1 MPVWR
6 TPHRGGGRG
15 GGTVRARRGVLG
27 DVQRQGSIG
36 GSAANRIRVT
46 GAILLVAHLALV
58 AWLTLRPLDVPWV
71 RPANLRP
78 LAGLRADLALGW
90 PEAGLHIGEGLALLA
105 PLGVLLPMADGRLS
119 VSAFASL
126 FRTAAAGALISLGI
140 ALLQTGVPGRVV
152 DVDVLLLNTV
162 GVSLAHLT
170 VVPAGRAWLRRRLG
184 VGGVPQ
190 EGYGHRGGRGG
201 LGGVPDAVLGG
212 LSGGREGYPAGGAR
226 GADRVAGAGVAG
238 PAGAGSSVRGEFSQG
253 RTPTIPR
260 VGIAP

>member
-1 MPVWR
+1 M
-6 TPHRGGGRG
+6 
-15 GGTVRARRGVLG
+15 
-27 DVQRQGSIG
+27 QRQGSIG

-90 PEAGLHIGEGLALLA
+90 PEAGLRIGEGLALLA

-119 VSAFASL
+119 VSALASL
-126 FRTAAAGALISLGI
+126 CRTAAAGALISLGI

-152 DVDVLLLNTV
+152 DVDVLLLNTA
-162 GVSLAHLT
+162 GVLLAHLA
-170 VVPAGRAWLRRRLG
+170 VVPAGRAWLRRRLA
-184 VGGVPQ
+184 GGVPR
-190 EGYGHRGGRGG
+190 EGYGRRGGRGG
-201 LGGVPDAVLGG
+201 LGGAPEAV
-212 LSGGREGYPAGGAR
+212 SGGVSGSCEGYPAGEGH
-226 GADRVAGAGVAG
+226 GADRAAGGGFSA
-238 PAGAGSSVRGEFSQG
+238 PAGGGLSVRGEFSQG